1 MEKGFRGT
9 PLAPGPAMNAH
20 AGSALSEK
28 RLDVLEQLLRLPAG
42 DLKATL
48 SHASDLVAR
57 VSGCDK
63 VDAFLY
69 DAGRDCLVAVGSST
83 QPLSQ
88 KQRQFGLDV
97 LQISNGGRVVQVYKT
112 GETFMTGRLDED
124 MDELPGI
131 REALQIKSKLGVP
144 LVIGGERRGMMMLA
158 SLRHDFFSEEDA
170 RFMETAAPWIGLVA
184 HRAELATE
192 IARNAAEQGRRA
204 GAEELITVLAHDL
217 RNYIAP
223 INMRINVL
231 RMRAEAER
239 RADELRDVELL
250 GRSVDRLGELINDIL
265 DVSRI
270 DMGVFTIQPRPIE
283 LAGLVREV
291 VATFESAQHTIRVTV
306 QQGDNIVLSGDPAR
320 LRQCLENV
328 IANAIQKSPV
338 TGAIN
343 VFVRRRQQERQ
354 GAAIVEVID
363 EGPGIP
369 AEQIANL
376 FDRFRTDRAE
386 GLGLGLYLAK
396 RIARVHAGDLTADSP
411 PGKGARFTLT
421 LPCLPGGG

>member
-1 MEKGFRGT
+1 MDRAVSG
-9 PLAPGPAMNAH
+9 
-20 AGSALSEK
+20 LSQK
-28 RLDVLEQLLRLPAG
+28 LLDVLEELLRLPAG

-48 SHASDLVAR
+48 SHAADLIAR
-57 VSGCDK
+57 LSGADK

-69 DAGRDCLVAVGSST
+69 DPGRDSLVAVGSST

-88 KQRQFGLDV
+88 LQRQLGLDV
-97 LQISNGGRVVQVYKT
+97 LQISNGGRVVHVFKT
-112 GETFMTGRLDED
+112 GETYLNGRVDQD
-124 MDELPGI
+124 MQELPGI
-131 REALQIKSKLGVP
+131 RDALKIRSKLGVP
-144 LVIGGERRGMMMLA
+144 LVVGGECRGMIMVA
-158 SLRHDFFSEEDA
+158 SLRHEFFSEEDA
-170 RFMETAAPWIGLVA
+170 RFMETVAPWIGLVA
-184 HRAELATE
+184 HRAELAAE

-231 RMRAEAER
+231 RMRAEQER
-239 RADELRDVELL
+239 REDELRDIGLL
-250 GRSVDRLGELINDIL
+250 ARSVDRLGELISDIL

-270 DMGVFTIQPRPIE
+270 EQGMFHIQPQLIE
-283 LAGLVREV
+283 VSGLVREV
-291 VATFESAQHTIRVTV
+291 VSTFESAQHAIKLTI
-306 QQGDNIVLSGDPAR
+306 QQGDNIVASGDPAR

-343 VFVRRRQQERQ
+343 IFVRRREAPPRT
-354 GAAIVEVID
+354 AVVEVID

-369 AEQIANL
+369 ADQIARL
-376 FDRFRTDRAE
+376 FEPFQTGRAE

-396 RIARVHAGDLTADSP
+396 QIARIHGGDLTAASAT
-411 PGKGARFTLT
+411 GKGARFTLT
-421 LPCLPGGG
+421 LPAYVEKAP

>member
-1 MEKGFRGT
+1 MDTR
-9 PLAPGPAMNAH
+9 NA
-20 AGSALSEK
+20 SALAER
-28 RLDVLEQLLRLPAG
+28 RLDVLEALLRLPAG

-48 SHASDLVAR
+48 SHASDVVASI
-57 VSGCDK
+57 SGADK

-69 DAGRDCLVAVGSST
+69 DAERDSLVAVGSST

-88 KQRQFGLDV
+88 LQRQLGLDV
-97 LQISNGGRVVQVYKT
+97 LQISNGGRVVHVFKT
-112 GETFMTGRLDED
+112 GETYLNGRVDQD
-124 MDELPGI
+124 RHELPGI
-131 REALQIKSKLGVP
+131 RDALKIKSKLGVP
-144 LVIGGERRGMMMLA
+144 LVVGGERRGMIMVA

-170 RFMETAAPWIGLVA
+170 RFMETVAPWIGLVA

-231 RMRAEAER
+231 RMRAEQQR
-239 RADELRDVELL
+239 REDELRDIGLL
-250 GRSVDRLGELINDIL
+250 ARSVDRFGGLISDIL

-270 DMGVFTIQPRPIE
+270 EQGMFHIRPQLVE
-283 LAGLVREV
+283 LPGLVREV
-291 VATFESAQHTIRVTV
+291 VGTFESAQHTIKLTV
-306 QQGDNIVLSGDPAR
+306 QQGGERIVASGDPAR

-328 IANAIQKSPV
+328 IANAIQKSPA

-343 VFVRRRQQERQ
+343 VFVRARKELR
-354 GAAIVEVID
+354 GPVAIVEVID

-369 AEQIANL
+369 AEQMARL
-376 FDRFRTDRAE
+376 FEPFQTDRPE

-396 RIARVHAGDLTADSP
+396 RIARVHGGDLNADSAP
-411 PGKGARFTLT
+411 AKGARFTLT
-421 LPCLPGGG
+421 LPAYVEKAP